1 MIADGSTG
9 LVRLNEAQR
18 LLAAIETPRDAKSA
32 IAAFD
37 VLKRV
42 AKELGLSLHEQNQIA
57 EGRLRAQRRG
67 GELLKP
73 DAEHRGGSKTRVGF
87 LNEAGLDDHESIRW
101 QSIAGLPLDVFEG
114 YIADVLA
121 SDDELTTAG
130 LLRLVPKPPKAV
142 PDPDSVP
149 LEGPLLRFS
158 QADLPTATI
167 IALILRVAF
176 PDAETALDMT
186 YGSGNFW
193 DGSAHVRVTAHDVR
207 AARAPDGVVDFAQT
221 GYEDGSYDVTIFDP
235 PHLADTGV
243 ASIMGQHFGSY
254 ASYAELEA
262 AICSGAREAW
272 RVARLGTIVKVTDH
286 VHAHQYVIESDWV
299 RAAFEGRAPYDVV
312 HQVRSGALV
321 APIWEEQLSAYNN
334 GATYLIF
341 RKGDQKHVRRLPV
354 A

>member
-1 MIADGSTG
+1 MIADGSMG
-9 LVRLNEAQR
+9 LARLNEAQR

-67 GELLKP
+67 GEVLPTSGIGKGIKSRTLS
-73 DAEHRGGSKTRVGF
+73 DF
-87 LNEAGLDDHESIRW
+87 DLDDNESTRW
-101 QSIAGLPLDVFEG
+101 QAIAGLPEEVFEG

-254 ASYAELEA
+254 ASYADLEA
-262 AICSGAREAW
+262 AICAGAREAW

-321 APIWEEQLSAYNN
+321 APMWEEQLSAYNN

-341 RKGDQKHVRRLPV
+341 RKGDQKHVRR
-354 A
+354 